1 MGHSH
6 LVWLVLRVPSLHALV
21 FIQKT
26 FCDLY
31 IYVTD
36 CNRVEVTLLA
46 SLFEYEVCISR
57 CMSSQVA
64 LVGTNHGHEG

>member
-1 MGHSH
+1 MH
-6 LVWLVLRVPSLHALV
+6 LFSFRTLFV
-21 FIQKT
+21 T
-26 FCDLY
+26 CTY

-64 LVGTNHGHEG
+64 LAGTNHDHEG